1 MKKNLL
7 ALAVAGAFAAPAAA
21 LAQGSFVQI
30 YGTINADLQGAEA
43 TGGAPLPIGQPAPAG
58 FGATT
63 VLPAASPPRT
73 ALPSGPPA

>member
-30 YGTINADLQGAEA
+30 YGTINSDLGVADDKPTQALFEFLDG
-43 TGGAPLPIGQPAPAG
+43 
-58 FGATT
+58 
-63 VLPAASPPRT
+63 VLKK
-73 ALPSGPPA
+73 